1 MGFCT
6 KKLTSNDCIS
16 QELSKVSCNEQYL
29 PPSLPNASLENLLN
43 TTDVIAVIVIACK
56 LCHGWEFWS
65 CKNVYCTGN
74 KSDYRS
80 TKTKNQT
87 NYATDRH
94 KSNEA
99 VAQGSRLIPWNDCQ
113 LRLLT
118 NFATMSYLDFFD
130 DTICIDCPYRKKFEV
145 FLQWLDEQ
153 RSRKSSASRKRP

>member
-1 MGFCT
+1 VQFREWKLVFFVKQSTIRKARLGCFERCT
-6 KKLTSNDCIS
+6 E
-16 QELSKVSCNEQYL
+16 ELSKISCNEQYL
-29 PPSLPNASLENLLN
+29 PPSLPNASPENRLN
-43 TTDVIAVIVIACK
+43 TTDVIAIIVIACK

-65 CKNVYCTGN
+65 YKNVYCTGN
-74 KSDYRS
+74 ISDYRS

-118 NFATMSYLDFFD
+118 NFAMMFYLDFFM
-130 DTICIDCPYRKKFEV
+130 T
-145 FLQWLDEQ
+145 LDNDHHQSVKE
-153 RSRKSSASRKRP
+153 